1 MDGLGGKGQ
10 RRKGDLVNENDQG
23 LGASVEPGCL
33 SQLPSVCCRRRCC
46 DLLSFFI
53 YSCVGKYFCSL
64 LLL

>member
-33 SQLPSVCCRRRCC
+33 SQLPSV
-46 DLLSFFI
+46 
-53 YSCVGKYFCSL
+53 L
-64 LLL
+64 LLLLLLRFAFILYLLLCR